1 MTDLP
6 SSPAEFFIRE
16 WGEPLR
22 EASFRTRDGH
32 DIRILK
38 WVGGEGEDGL
48 TFYRTSGACDV
59 PVPGADGK
67 HRQEFFLSRGP
78 GCDDIAESIAQ
89 AGIYAARSGRALAAR
104 NIYRA
109 PGPLWPGT
117 GLAGFVVTDPFEGE
131 ATSTVLADGRHVE
144 FLMLVPAFPAELDYA
159 SRHGTGALADAQERA
174 GVHFR
179 DPYRKPVS
187 PTASRRESGRSG

>member
-6 SSPAEFFIRE
+6 SSPAEFFIRK

-22 EASFRTRDGH
+22 EASFQTRDGY

-38 WVGGEGEDGL
+38 WVEGEGEDEL

-67 HRQEFFLSRGP
+67 HRQEFFLSCDP
-78 GCDDIAESIAQ
+78 ECDDIAESIAQ
-89 AGIYAARSGRALAAR
+89 VGIYAARSGKALAAQ

-117 GLAGFVVTDPFEGE
+117 ELAGFVVMDPFEGE
-131 ATSTVLADGRHVE
+131 MTSMVLADGRHVE
-144 FLMLVPAFPAELDYA
+144 FLMLVPAFPAELDFA
-159 SRHGTGALADAQERA
+159 VRHGIGALVDAQERA
-174 GVHFR
+174 GVDFWN
-179 DPYRKPVS
+179 PYRKPVS
-187 PTASRRESGRSG
+187 LTATR